1 MNLLRAD
8 RLAIGRK
15 GAIAVALG
23 KDTEKGNSVG
33 NGGQIGV
40 EGVLGTETGPN
51 APEVLSGVGIVV
63 TQSVSGL
70 FLDKAE

>member
-1 MNLLRAD
+1 M
-8 RLAIGRK
+8 GGK

-33 NGGQIGV
+33 NCGQIGV
-40 EGVLGTETGPN
+40 EGVLGTEAGPN
-51 APEVLSGVGIVV
+51 SPEVVPGVGIVM

-70 FLDKAE
+70 FFDKAE

>member
-1 MNLLRAD
+1 M
-8 RLAIGRK
+8 GGK

-40 EGVLGTETGPN
+40 EGVLGTEAGPN
-51 APEVLSGVGIVV
+51 APEVVPGVGIVV

-70 FLDKAE
+70 CFDKAE

>member
-8 RLAIGRK
+8 RVAIGGK

-23 KDTEKGNSVG
+23 EDTEKRDPVG
-33 NGGQIGV
+33 DGRQIGV
-40 EGVLGTETGPN
+40 EGVLGAEMGPN

>member
-1 MNLLRAD
+1 MNLLRVD
-8 RLAIGRK
+8 RVAIGRK
-15 GAIAVALG
+15 GAIVVALG

-40 EGVLGTETGPN
+40 EGVLGTEAGPN
-51 APEVLSGVGIVV
+51 APEVVPGVGIVV

-70 FLDKAE
+70 FFDKAE